1 MATGAAAVVDAPY
14 VTAPPKV
21 QWRMFTKWTPALD
34 VNQGASRRLVAHLG
48 RCLPPARGAVMRE
61 RCVRLVL
68 AALLL
73 TIPFVA
79 EAQPAR
85 RPYRIGVLNEAFAA
99 THPTVEGL
107 KAGLREEGLAEGRHV
122 TFDIRF
128 TEGDAQATRAAAA
141 ALVKAGI
148 DLIVTSQD
156 GPTQAAKDATKTVP
170 IVFTLVG
177 DPVVSGLVTN
187 LAEPEANVTGVSSLQ
202 TELAAKRL
210 EILKTLVPSLQR
222 VWLIHYGGDMTAN
235 KTIARAREA
244 APRVKVEV
252 VPRAVLNPQELAL
265 ALRELRPSDGLLA
278 PESASLDV
286 PVAVL
291 DASLQSR
298 VPAVFTTALWVG
310 HGGLVS
316 YGPDY
321 YAQGIQAAGLVAKI
335 LRGARPSDVPVEGAD
350 RIELAVNLK
359 TADLLGVTVPR
370 KIMLRAETFR
380 R

>member
-1 MATGAAAVVDAPY
+1 MGE
-14 VTAPPKV
+14 
-21 QWRMFTKWTPALD
+21 
-34 VNQGASRRLVAHLG
+34 RR
-48 RCLPPARGAVMRE
+48 
-61 RCVRLVL
+61 VRLVL

-73 TIPFVA
+73 IGPLAA

-107 KAGLREEGLAEGRHV
+107 KAGLRELGLAEGRDV
-122 TFDIRF
+122 SFDIRF
-128 TEGDAQATRAAAA
+128 TEGDAQATPAAAA
-141 ALVKAGI
+141 ALVKAGV

-156 GPTQAAKDATKTVP
+156 GPTQAAKDATKSVP

-177 DPVVSGLVTN
+177 DPVASGLVKN
-187 LAEPEANVTGVSSLQ
+187 LAEPEANVTGISSLQ

-210 EILKTLVPSLQR
+210 EILKTLVPSIRR
-222 VWLIHYGGDMTAN
+222 VWLIHYGSDLTAN
-235 KTIARAREA
+235 KMIVRARDA
-244 APRVKVEV
+244 APRVNVEL
-252 VPRAVLNPQELAL
+252 VPRAVLNAQELTL
-265 ALRELRPSDGLLA
+265 ALRELRPGDALLA
-278 PESASLDV
+278 PEIAALDIPVAILEASLK
-286 PVAVL
+286 
-291 DASLQSR
+291 SR

-321 YAQGIQAAGLVAKI
+321 YAQGVQAAGLVAKI

>member
-1 MATGAAAVVDAPY
+1 
-14 VTAPPKV
+14 
-21 QWRMFTKWTPALD
+21 L
-34 VNQGASRRLVAHLG
+34 RLA
-48 RCLPPARGAVMRE
+48 
-61 RCVRLVL
+61 L

-73 TIPFVA
+73 IGPLAA

-107 KAGLREEGLAEGRHV
+107 KAGLREAGLAEGRDV
-122 TFDIRF
+122 SFDIRF
-128 TEGDAQATRAAAA
+128 TEGNAQATPAAAA
-141 ALVKAGI
+141 ALVKAGV

-177 DPVVSGLVTN
+177 DPVSSGLVKN
-187 LAEPEANVTGVSSLQ
+187 LAEPEANVTGISSLQ

-210 EILKTLVPSLQR
+210 EILKTLVPSVRR
-222 VWLIHYGGDMTAN
+222 VWLIHYGGDLTAN
-235 KTIARAREA
+235 KMIVRARDA
-244 APRVKVEV
+244 APRVKVEL
-252 VPRAVLNPQELAL
+252 VPRAVLNPQELVL
-265 ALRELRPSDGLLA
+265 ALREVRPGDALLA
-278 PESASLDV
+278 PEIATLDV
-286 PVAVL
+286 PVAIL
-291 DASLQSR
+291 EASLKSR

-321 YAQGIQAAGLVAKI
+321 YAQGVQAAGLVAKI

-370 KIMLRAETFR
+370 KVMLRAETFR

>member
-1 MATGAAAVVDAPY
+1 M
-14 VTAPPKV
+14 
-21 QWRMFTKWTPALD
+21 
-34 VNQGASRRLVAHLG
+34 
-48 RCLPPARGAVMRE
+48 
-61 RCVRLVL
+61 RLVL

-73 TIPFVA
+73 IGPFAA

-107 KAGLREEGLAEGRHV
+107 KAGLRETGLLEGRDV
-122 TFDIRF
+122 GFDIRF
-128 TEGDAQATRAAAA
+128 TEGDAQAARPAAA
-141 ALVKAGI
+141 ALVKAGV

-156 GPTQAAKDATKTVP
+156 GPTQAAKDATKTIP

-177 DPVVSGLVTN
+177 DPVASGLVTN

-210 EILKTLVPSLQR
+210 EILKTLVPSLRR
-222 VWLIHYGGDMTAN
+222 VWLIHYGGDLTAN
-235 KTIARAREA
+235 KMIVRARDA
-244 APRVKVEV
+244 APRVKVELV
-252 VPRAVLNPQELAL
+252 SRGVLNAPELAQ
-265 ALRELRPSDGLLA
+265 ALGELRPGDGLLA
-278 PESASLDV
+278 PEIATLDI

-291 DASLQSR
+291 NASLKSR
-298 VPAVFTTALWVG
+298 TPAVFTTALWVG

-321 YAQGIQAAGLVAKI
+321 YAQGVQAAGLVAKI

-359 TADLLGVTVPR
+359 TAELLGVTVPR
-370 KIMLRAETFR
+370 KIMLRADTFR